1 MQGKTFYN
9 GGSPLMLGVVSDVTP
24 APQQHTASAPMD
36 VPGKKAALAN

>member
-9 GGSPLMLGVVSDVTP
+9 SGSPLMLGVVSDVTP
-24 APQQHTASAPMD
+24 AAANNAPASLD